1 MDPVETR
8 PRLRKYAVTALL
20 ALTLANAWAA
30 RPADWVL
37 SYEGQSTNRFIDD
50 KRTASLMREHVP
62 APLSRDVIGG
72 LGGPPDPVFV
82 TNHRYLRASAC
93 VPHDCGDKGF
103 FWIDTQTG
111 RGLGAHLA
119 GDVLRLGSK
128 DFAFEQLPGPARQ
141 ALNDWLTEQQIQPSR
156 VEFIQFDGQ
165 AVALAKTSF
174 APRPRYQPPADGPS
188 FDCGKAATDIEK
200 AICKDPSLAKS
211 DLDMAEL
218 VHRIHQGHDTT
229 GARKQLLD
237 LQRAWLKARDAEC
250 RHAADLSGCL
260 LGQYR
265 SQYERLENWIP
276 AR

>member
-1 MDPVETR
+1 MNPFATR
-8 PRLRKYAVTALL
+8 RRLCKYALSALL
-20 ALTLANAWAA
+20 ALMLASAWAA
-30 RPADWVL
+30 APADWVL
-37 SYEGQSTNRFIDD
+37 SYEGQSTNRFIGD
-50 KRTASLMREHVP
+50 KRTAGLVRQHVP
-62 APLSRDVIGG
+62 ASMSGDVIGG

-82 TNHRYLRASAC
+82 SAHRYLRVSAC
-93 VPHDCGDKGF
+93 VAHDCGDKGF
-103 FWIDTQTG
+103 FWIDTRTAS
-111 RGLGAHLA
+111 GLGAHLA

-141 ALNDWLTEQQIQPSR
+141 ALIDWLTEQDIQPGS
-156 VEFIQFDGQ
+156 VEFVQADGRTVVLSQ
-165 AVALAKTSF
+165 AGF
-174 APRPRYQPPADGPS
+174 APRPHYQPPAGGPS

-200 AICKDPSLAKS
+200 AICKDPALAKS

-250 RHAADLSGCL
+250 RRAADISGCL

-265 SQYERLENWIP
+265 AQYERLENWIP